1 MGLRILL
8 TGKNGQVGF
17 ELQQAL
23 APLGEV
29 IAFDR
34 QQLDLGDLPQLRA
47 CIYEL
52 RPQLIVN
59 AAAYTAVDRAESEP
73 DIAMQINAAAPAVM
87 AEAAKQVGA
96 LLVHY
101 STDYVFDGTNRVP
114 YTEND
119 STNPLNVYG
128 QTKLAGEHAIA
139 SSGASH
145 LIFRTSW
152 VYGTRG
158 RNFLLTILRLA
169 RERRELTI
177 VNDQIGGPTWS
188 RDIAKATT
196 RIISQMSVSKN
207 LAATAKNFSGTYNLS
222 AAGETS
228 WFEFAEFALVSAKLH
243 DSLILKPIP
252 TTEYKS
258 PACRPLYSV
267 LNSSHLKRTFGVAM
281 PSWQQSVLTVCREI
295 SSSGSATEL

>member
-1 MGLRILL
+1 MRMRILL

-29 IAFDR
+29 IAFDH
-34 QQLDLGDLPQLRA
+34 QELNLSNTPQLRA
-47 CIYEL
+47 RIYDL

-73 DIAMQINAAAPAVM
+73 DIVMQINAAAPAAM

-101 STDYVFDGTNRVP
+101 STDYVFDGASRVP

-128 QTKLAGEHAIA
+128 KTKLAGEEAIR
-139 SSGASH
+139 SSGSSH

-152 VYGTRG
+152 VYGARG

-169 RERRELTI
+169 RERRELMI
-177 VNDQIGGPTWS
+177 VNDQIGAPTWS
-188 RDIAKATT
+188 RDIAQATA
-196 RIISQMSVSKN
+196 RVIRQINMGKN
-207 LAATAKNFSGTYNLS
+207 LAVNAEKLSGTYNLT
-222 AAGETS
+222 ATGETS
-228 WFEFAEFALVSAKLH
+228 WFGFAEFALLSVKLL
-243 DSLILKPIP
+243 DSITLRPLS
-252 TTEYKS
+252 TAEYKT
-258 PACRPLYSV
+258 AARRPLYSV
-267 LNSSHLKRTFGVAM
+267 LDSSHFVRTFGFTM
-281 PSWQQSVLTVCREI
+281 PAWQASSLAVCHEI
-295 SSSGSATEL
+295 STVGS